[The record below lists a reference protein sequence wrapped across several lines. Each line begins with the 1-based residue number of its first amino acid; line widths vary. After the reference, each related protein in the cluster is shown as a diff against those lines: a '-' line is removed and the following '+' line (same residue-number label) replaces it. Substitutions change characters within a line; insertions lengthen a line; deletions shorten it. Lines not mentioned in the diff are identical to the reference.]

1 MRLLLDF
8 AIVAVAVWSQWALGR
23 RLDQLARS
31 LSRLGAAFA
40 RAAGTL
46 CAAWCLSG
54 LLVNLW
60 AGYTHYP
67 LSANVRILWCGAAFV
82 WALGSTGAALWL
94 RCWEVMTRR
103 IPQANPGRRKLLR
116 TAGIAV
122 AGAPFAVTGFGTF
135 VQRTRFRV
143 RENAISIP
151 GLASDLAG
159 FRIVQLSD
167 IHLGPFLS
175 APELARAVAAANELQ
190 GDLAVITGDL
200 ISVAGDPLDECLA
213 ELARLRSPHGLFGC
227 LGNHELHAEAEDYT
241 EREGRRRGIEF
252 LRRRAVLLRIG
263 GARLNLA
270 GVDYQRTKDR
280 PRYLHGCETL
290 RAEGALNILLSHN
303 PDVFPAAVR
312 KGFDLTLAGH
322 THGGQ
327 VTVEILEQTVNVA
340 RFVTPFVAGRYQQ
353 GGKSLYVSRGIGTIG
368 LPTRLGASPEITLVR
383 LEPA

>member
-1 MRLLLDF
+1 
-8 AIVAVAVWSQWALGR
+8 VAL
-23 RLDQLARS
+23 
-31 LSRLGAAFA
+31 
-40 RAAGTL
+40 AGT
-46 CAAWCLSG
+46 
-54 LLVNLW
+54 
-60 AGYTHYP
+60 
-67 LSANVRILWCGAAFV
+67 
-82 WALGSTGAALWL
+82 
-94 RCWEVMTRR
+94 
-103 IPQANPGRRKLLR
+103 
-116 TAGIAV
+116 
-122 AGAPFAVTGFGTF
+122 PFAVTGFGTF
-135 VQRTRFRV
+135 IQRTSFRV
-143 RENAISIP
+143 RETAIAIP
-151 GLASDLAG
+151 GLAPELAG

-200 ISVAGDPLDECLA
+200 ISVAGDPLDECL
-213 ELARLRSPHGLFGC
+213 EQLARLRSPHGLFGC

-241 EREGRRRGIEF
+241 ERAGRRRGIDF

-270 GVDYQRTKDR
+270 GVDYQRTQDR
-280 PRYLHGCETL
+280 PRYLQGCETL
-290 RAEGALNILLSHN
+290 RADGALNILLSHN

-353 GGKSLYVSRGIGTIG
+353 EGKSLYVSRGIGTIG
-368 LPTRLGASPEITLVR
+368 MPTRLGAAPEITLLR
-383 LEPA
+383 LELA